1 MDFLSI
7 YERGSTKD
15 LKNFLNQ
22 GGRVDT
28 FQVITAILQSGKA
41 RSPPDSAFFDL
52 LAERVDLNDPEI
64 IKNVLYAFPATFRN
78 IMMSSKVNPLGNEGI
93 IFKIVKA
100 HGTGLRDPAN
110 DPNLIRLMNNPNV
123 IPATMN
129 MDTEEDVAK
138 LLDRLVSE
146 EKNQIVYPIGRIYDP
161 RVLVRYGL
169 LPVDAGIEF
178 HTLHFLDYL
187 NGMDAP
193 TFRFWHGTDL
203 EKYNVDII
211 TSKRWSYSTLETYK
225 RHAVAKVES
234 LPLIFLAP
242 ELVYQSNRPV
252 TDMATFR
259 GPRSHTIR
267 REKIVNNRVI
277 LNGEGW
283 YVIPVTR
290 YAAGMSKSLFYGESS
305 SQYCGTFYY
314 HEPQSKTLLAYKT
327 SRTFFNKYDALRN
340 LVKDDQYE
348 SMDYSGFAYVLEKNP
363 LFQIFSKHY
372 NGTVPSD
379 LMLTPGEMINFDPD
393 HRPRDLSNVAT
404 TRHYAGKVLY
414 AFEDDLDQPICTMG
428 AEQGIDLLI
437 LEKMPGAFQI
447 VTEVLDTRSREDSFR
462 SLVYIVD

>member
-1 MDFLSI
+1 MDFSSI
-7 YERGSTKD
+7 YGRGSADD
-15 LKNFLNQ
+15 LKKYFDQ
-22 GGRVDT
+22 GGTVDT
-28 FQVITAILQSGKA
+28 FQVTAAITKFSKSNA
-41 RSPPDSAFFDL
+41 PPPEFFDL
-52 LAERVDLNDPEI
+52 LTDRVDLIQPKI
-64 IKNVLYAFPATFRN
+64 VSTLLLSSAAFRSF
-78 IMMSSKVNPLGNEGI
+78 IMASKVNPLEKDGLV
-93 IFKIVKA
+93 FKIVK
-100 HGTGLRDPAN
+100 GYGDDPAMA
-110 DPNLIRLMNNPNV
+110 LVMNNPNV

-129 MDTEEDVAK
+129 MDTEEDVAN
-138 LLDRLVSE
+138 LVDRLVSE

-169 LPVDAGIEF
+169 LPADIFAVNLISLKF
-178 HTLHFLDYL
+178 FDYL

-193 TFRFWHGTDL
+193 TFRFWHDEDL
-203 EKYNVDII
+203 GEYQDDFI
-211 TSKRWSYSTLETYK
+211 TSKRWNYSTLETYK
-225 RHAVAKVES
+225 RHAVTKVES
-234 LPLIFLAP
+234 IPLIFLAP
-242 ELVYQSNRPV
+242 ELVYRSNRPV

-283 YVIPVTR
+283 FVIPVTR

-314 HEPQSKTLLAYKT
+314 HEPESKTLLAYKT

-340 LVKDDQYE
+340 LVKDDQHK
-348 SMDYSGFAYVLEKNP
+348 SMDYSGFAYVLERHP

-372 NGTVPSD
+372 NGMVPSD

-393 HRPRDLSNVAT
+393 HRPRDLSNVART
-404 TRHYAGKVLY
+404 LHYAGKVLY